1 MLQPSHRYCK
11 GSIWMLNS
19 WDNCRELCTSCYRSR
34 CLSST
39 RMGQHSS
46 VACQPEALFEFL
58 RFQRPPYSIY
68 VAFPCPSQGLIS
80 FPQCG
85 RAGRITGEP
94 VCAEACDVQQKGQ
107 SSSSSLCWCSVGMPG
122 ILPAQNVVL
131 GWEPT
136 FLQAIVMVSKMKVSE
151 VLCVVTWLSGTPPA
165 LCCQLE
171 LAQWVS

>member
-11 GSIWMLNS
+11 GSPTGLLNS
-19 WDNCRELCTSCYRSR
+19 WDNCRELCTSCYRSH

-46 VACQPEALFEFL
+46 VACQPEALLEFL

-68 VAFPCPSQGLIS
+68 VAFPCPSQGSIS

-85 RAGRITGEP
+85 SEMLEALQGNLCMLKP
-94 VCAEACDVQQKGQ
+94 VIHKSSKGTAAACVGALWGCLAFLQPKMWCWVE
-107 SSSSSLCWCSVGMPG
+107 SLR
-122 ILPAQNVVL
+122 
-131 GWEPT
+131 
-136 FLQAIVMVSKMKVSE
+136 FLQASVMASKMNASE
-151 VLCVVTWLSGTPPA
+151 VLCVVTWLSGTSPG

-171 LAQWVS
+171 LG